1 MYGLVLAGGKSVRM
15 GQDKGLALWH
25 GKPHRYYL
33 AEMLNEYCQQVFIS
47 VRDEQ
52 ATEIGAG
59 YQVLTDAV
67 AGMGPMG
74 GLLSAFQKYPDR
86 AWLVVACDLPLLD
99 RETLQYL
106 IDNRAPGSI
115 ATTFESPHD
124 RLPEPLIT
132 IWEPASYSLLQQKAN
147 EGHRCPR
154 RVLISNNI
162 TILQPPVPQALLNAN
177 TPGDAAIINEI
188 LNKPY

>member
-1 MYGLVLAGGKSVRM
+1 
-15 GQDKGLALWH
+15 
-25 GKPHRYYL
+25 
-33 AEMLNEYCQQVFIS
+33 MLNEYCQQVFIS